1 MAPTTGADYVVMQI
15 GANDGF
21 PLCLREKCWGKGS
34 SQYDSTLEGDNMMF
48 PSCFYEG
55 SANEDG

>member
-1 MAPTTGADYVVMQI
+1 MVMQI

-34 SQYDSTLEGDNMMF
+34 SQYDSTLEGDNLMF